1 MKSAAAFIVTT
12 LACSGIAS
20 ASALLATTP
29 ACELLREDEA
39 SAAIGEAMTSLG
51 GTADDVWLS
60 DCTWQGS
67 GEARLMFSLADGEL
81 FAPSG
86 RTAIDAIE
94 ATRQNHLRAA
104 MSYEEIPGLGKRAA
118 ISEAPGFLVVY
129 VVAGDDFLTIA
140 LTNGSRAAAIAVAER
155 AAARMSPAQGQ

>member
-1 MKSAAAFIVTT
+1 MSMALAGFAA
-12 LACSGIAS
+12 AS

-51 GTADDVWLS
+51 GTADDALLS
-60 DCTWQGS
+60 DCTWQGADR
-67 GEARLMFSLADGEL
+67 ARLMFSLADGDL

-104 MSYEEIPGLGKRAA
+104 LSYEDIPGLGKRAA
-118 ISEAPGFLVVY
+118 ISDAPGFLVVY
-129 VVAGDDFLTIA
+129 VVAGDDYLTIA

-155 AAARMSPAQGQ
+155 AVSRMSPAQGQ